1 MNILFFSIIFLL
13 NMSLTIS
20 WSSNSGYINQDAE
33 VSVLIF
39 DDDGIFPNNVL
50 PVIIYKQVINFSEE
64 HDPQIIETIFQDNG
78 WGNSWRNGV
87 YSFHHYHSTAH
98 EVLGVYSGSAK
109 IQLGGPGG
117 IECSV
122 KKGDVVLIP
131 AGIAHKNNG
140 SSSDFKVV
148 GAYPKGQSWDMN
160 YGKKEERP
168 DADNNIKKVSL
179 PDKDPVFGN
188 DGPVSKKW

>member
-1 MNILFFSIIFLL
+1 
-13 NMSLTIS
+13 MSLTIS

-39 DDDGIFPNNVL
+39 DDDGVFPNNVL
-50 PVIIYKQVINFSEE
+50 PVILYKRVINFGEE
-64 HDPQIIETIFQDNG
+64 HDPQIIETIFKDNG